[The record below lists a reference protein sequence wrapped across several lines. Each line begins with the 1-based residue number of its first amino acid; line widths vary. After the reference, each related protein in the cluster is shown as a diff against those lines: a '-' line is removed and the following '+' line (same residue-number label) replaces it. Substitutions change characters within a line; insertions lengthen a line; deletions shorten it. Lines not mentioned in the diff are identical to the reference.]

1 MKSKTFMVPGI
12 HCGHCTNTIEKELL
26 ELDGVLSVKADK
38 DTKIVKVE
46 WNEKETDWN
55 EILELLEEINFLPE
69 IV

>member
-1 MKSKTFMVPGI
+1 MNSKTFRVPGI
-12 HCGHCTNTIEKELL
+12 NCGHCTNTIEKELS

-38 DTKIVKVE
+38 DTKIVTVE

-69 IV
+69 NI